1 MTSRCRTTK
10 EKPPK
15 LSAAAYRPTLQDP
28 ATNPPTRRGPRPL
41 VYLNQGRYLTQNPR
55 LPRLRGQIGLN
66 GNHPAEFEEEHPI
79 TAVPTVQETDTNL
92 DSAPL
97 EPFGPETPVSP
108 SKPVHKKKKE
118 RQWKRWLKEVIPSL
132 VEPYMELLQRTDNL
146 RLTASLRLLDRCSC
160 NNGRRFLD
168 IVVIRF
174 TGIEKISVWFC
185 SSCCPTAPQLIES
198 GLFPCAPFVPSLC
211 VDVHML
217 DFLAR
222 LFLRISPN
230 VTVWCGALEDFLRQQ
245 GYWLQGQDLL
255 RRRFGNCLLWFNS
268 LQDAVRARV
277 KSGLEAIRTEQLQQS
292 NDISGDPPRAPA
304 AKGVSDPDKVTP
316 VANGQQKRKHTEE
329 TLVYGPPPPPS
340 LPSRASAYLR
350 SRCAIC
356 FGGTSNPK
364 ASDQEKAGPR
374 VIVTLDAC
382 FMHKHNCQSSRDPP
396 RLHPDTMYIP
406 EDEVHKWEVVVNA
419 ARPPKPTKRPKPGQ
433 DLSLEDD
440 HYEHGMRVPKSA
452 LDGCLGSFTAAQ
464 ETISSSSSS
473 DKFDKTADAGMFCQ
487 HDIAL
492 FMVVINSPGERQY
505 YMLALIA
512 ELFKHI
518 PVDWTV
524 GILYDIGCQTER
536 SCRKWGFLKEYLK
549 CIIWA
554 VGVGSGFV
562 MVKVVSVA
570 GVVYD
575 TWWLTLE
582 LSGIIFTST
591 QSTPNCI
598 SITNRLSGMQQSGY
612 NEKHVNVLPG
622 DLRRSMNCKEA
633 AKTWHFSGF
642 SGRNRSRCRLNPCPV
657 RFTFPVIDKT
667 FSELTSHIFF
677 SGQKRNAAKAAV
689 QEALRL
695 NEALDVWEKRI
706 ADLENAILSKTSER
720 YQTVTAYDDLIKAR
734 KSRDEA
740 QARLSQKE
748 HSLGTSDK
756 AELRKLMNDPY
767 TTKRLNA
774 LAVKT
779 RLRQKLEARKFA
791 LTQLERCFRKQRSEQ
806 KLHDHTRDSVQRR
819 DPSILTLATK
829 YNNLCSEIC
838 HLIDCGKASTHAVYP
853 IKIDKS
859 TLFDLD
865 TNEDI
870 WQNVGLTDNGD
881 QPPPPWM
888 VDENVRKGIRAM
900 LELDRCTEEHAR
912 LQIQSQSLQE
922 WFVEEWQILMIAL
935 ERAKGSIGL
944 RHQLEMRKQF
954 LLRLCVSWEQALV
967 ELSDGSSSFWG
978 PSSDELK
985 TVRRE
990 VLLDAVGMDEEDDFG
1005 GAYLEDVEVGLT
1017 EQLDTRD
1024 IADSYREMESN
1035 DM

>member
-1 MTSRCRTTK
+1 MTSRHRTTK
-10 EKPPK
+10 EKPSK
-15 LSAAAYRPTLQDP
+15 LLAAAYRPTLQDP
-28 ATNPPTRRGPRPL
+28 AINPPTRRGPRPL
-41 VYLNQGRYLTQNPR
+41 VYLNGGRYLTQNPR
-55 LPRLRGQIGLN
+55 LPRLRGQVGLN
-66 GNHPAEFEEEHPI
+66 GDHPAEFEEEHPV
-79 TAVPTVQETDTNL
+79 TAVPTAQETDINA
-92 DSAPL
+92 DSTPL
-97 EPFGPETPVSP
+97 EPFGSETPVSP
-108 SKPVHKKKKE
+108 SKALYRRKKD

-132 VEPYMELLQRTDNL
+132 VTPYMELLQRTDNL
-146 RLTASLRLLDRCSC
+146 RLTAPLRLADRCSC
-160 NNGRRFLD
+160 NNGGRYLD
-168 IVVIRF
+168 IAVIRF

-211 VDVHML
+211 TDIHML
-217 DFLAR
+217 DFLSR

-230 VTVWCGALEDFLRQQ
+230 VTAWCGALEDYLRQQ
-245 GYWLQGQDLL
+245 GYWLQGQDPL

-268 LQDAVRARV
+268 LQDAVRAHV
-277 KSGLEAIRTEQLQQS
+277 KSGLEIIRTEQLQQS
-292 NDISGDPPRAPA
+292 NDTPQAPGAEGDPDDA
-304 AKGVSDPDKVTP
+304 
-316 VANGQQKRKHTEE
+316 ANGQQKRKSTEE

-356 FGGTSNPK
+356 FGGTSSPK

-382 FMHKHNCQSSRDPP
+382 FTHKHNRQSSRDPS

-406 EDEVHKWEVVVNA
+406 EDEVRKWEAIVNE
-419 ARPPKPTKRPKPGQ
+419 ARPPKPTKRPKTGQQ
-433 DLSLEDD
+433 DLSPEDD

-473 DKFDKTADAGMFCQ
+473 EKFDKTADAGMFCQ
-487 HDIAL
+487 HDVAL
-492 FMVVINSPGERQY
+492 FMVAINTPGERQY

-518 PVDWTV
+518 PIDWTV

-549 CIIWA
+549 RIIWA
-554 VGVGSGFV
+554 VSVFHAYGHDWPCQLIYHPRKRCWFGLCDGEGCERCWSCLRHLVAYTRVVGYFLHL
-562 MVKVVSVA
+562 
-570 GVVYD
+570 YTID
-575 TWWLTLE
+575 TQLHFHNEQTLW
-582 LSGIIFTST
+582 
-591 QSTPNCI
+591 N
-598 SITNRLSGMQQSGY
+598 
-612 NEKHVNVLPG
+612 
-622 DLRRSMNCKEA
+622 A
-633 AKTWHFSGF
+633 AKWLQRKTRQCASRRIAAEHEMQASGQDLAF
-642 SGRNRSRCRLNPCPV
+642 LRIQWEEQVKAQTQPLPR
-657 RFTFPVIDKT
+657 
-667 FSELTSHIFF
+667 
-677 SGQKRNAAKAAV
+677 QKRNAAKATV

-695 NEALDVWEKRI
+695 NEALDVLEKRI
-706 ADLENAILSKTSER
+706 ADLENVILSKTSER
-720 YQTVTAYDDLIKAR
+720 YQTVTAYDDLMKAR
-734 KSRDEA
+734 KSRDDA
-740 QARLSQKE
+740 RARLSAKE
-748 HSLGTSDK
+748 RSLGTSDK
-756 AELRKLMNDPY
+756 VELRKLMNDPY
-767 TTKRLNA
+767 MTKRLNA

-791 LTQLERCFRKQRSEQ
+791 LTRLERCFRKQRSEQ

-819 DPSILTLATK
+819 DPSILALATK
-829 YNNLCSEIC
+829 YNNLCGEIC
-838 HLIDCGKASTHAVYP
+838 DLIDRGKATTHAVYP

-881 QPPPPWM
+881 EPPPPWM
-888 VDENVRKGIRAM
+888 VEENVRKGIRAM
-900 LELDRCTEEHAR
+900 LELDRCAEEHAR
-912 LQIQSQSLQE
+912 LQIQRQSLQE
-922 WFVEEWQILMIAL
+922 WFVEEWQILMVAF
-935 ERAKGSIGL
+935 ERERSSTGL

-954 LLRLCVSWEQALV
+954 LLRLCVFWEQSLV

-978 PSSDELK
+978 PSSAELG

-990 VLLDAVGMDEEDDFG
+990 VLLDAVGMEDEDDFG
-1005 GAYLEDVEVGLT
+1005 GAYLEDIEVGLT

-1035 DM
+1035 NM